1 MLFHFF
7 FCGDLFSFFISAM
20 MEEKGGAAMDEMDEQ
35 EQLARAIR
43 RAKLFVILPTALL
56 MFLLAAL
63 LLFVW
68 RQTAPL
74 PVDDSLT
81 PQAAAE
87 ALSSDTLLS
96 QSGEETRRVNGSAEL
111 AALLDTAAWTRDPA
125 SDTFDAVLTIRFSDG
140 RLLFFSDSGRA
151 RFTCPYPADG
161 RSSVARYQIPAN
173 VAADAA
179 AWISAHGE
187 DAEADAHLFSNTPVD
202 G

>member
-1 MLFHFF
+1 
-7 FCGDLFSFFISAM
+7 
-20 MEEKGGAAMDEMDEQ
+20 MDEQ

-68 RQTAPL
+68 RQTEPL
-74 PVDDSLT
+74 PADERLT
-81 PQAAAE
+81 PQSAAE
-87 ALSSDTLLS
+87 SLSDDTLLC
-96 QSGEETRRVNGSAEL
+96 QSGEETWHVNGSTEL
-111 AALLDTAAWTRDPA
+111 AALLDTAAWTQDSA
-125 SDTFDAVLTIRFSDG
+125 SDVFDAVLTIRFSDG
-140 RLLFFSDSGRA
+140 RLLFLSDSGRA

-173 VAADAA
+173 AAADAA

-187 DAEADAHLFSNTPVD
+187 DAEADTHLFSSAPVD